1 MLALTTK
8 GQTQYLAEEDRDRAM
23 LAYWN
28 ARQAG
33 DTTAKLMRVEEIAEA
48 APPTPSGQVSE
59 VARLRVAQQEKWL
72 RDSGFAPA
80 PPLFAAGTRVLPL
93 GDDNFRIERQR
104 VEALP
109 RFRDAAD
116 LVSAQVRMENREDV
130 TVRSS
135 AMAMDEDGRLV
146 VDGVAMAM
154 ETGSFLQLATLAG
167 FGIGSRYLAQNCP
180 PDLRAHNVN
189 EQLRLQRDR
198 DLVLR
203 TRRAPSGSRQV
214 FATVTPSYSPVDTD
228 EVLATVG
235 EWLTDARAEV
245 RYDGTGVA
253 VTALWMAD
261 NVVDLAA
268 GDVFKVGVQL
278 RTDDSGRGRIRL
290 SGVAWRNLCLNLIVV
305 DVGQVEV
312 VALVHRGDRERIV
325 AQVREGVETARA
337 SVGNFLEAWGHA
349 RTVRVDAEV
358 RIRQL
363 VEEQKL
369 QPRGA
374 RERDSVVEAIL
385 GAWHAEPGNT
395 VADVANAFTRAA
407 HEQSTW
413 PLDFR
418 EELERQ
424 AARLVYVSR

>member
-154 ETGSFLQLATLAG
+154 ETGSFLQLAT
-167 FGIGSRYLAQNCP
+167 
-180 PDLRAHNVN
+180 
-189 EQLRLQRDR
+189 RDQH
-198 DLVLR
+198 
-203 TRRAPSGSRQV
+203 P
-214 FATVTPSYSPVDTD
+214 
-228 EVLATVG
+228 
-235 EWLTDARAEV
+235 
-245 RYDGTGVA
+245 
-253 VTALWMAD
+253 
-261 NVVDLAA
+261 
-268 GDVFKVGVQL
+268 
-278 RTDDSGRGRIRL
+278 
-290 SGVAWRNLCLNLIVV
+290 C
-305 DVGQVEV
+305 
-312 VALVHRGDRERIV
+312 
-325 AQVREGVETARA
+325 
-337 SVGNFLEAWGHA
+337 
-349 RTVRVDAEV
+349 
-358 RIRQL
+358 
-363 VEEQKL
+363 
-369 QPRGA
+369 
-374 RERDSVVEAIL
+374 
-385 GAWHAEPGNT
+385 
-395 VADVANAFTRAA
+395 
-407 HEQSTW
+407 
-413 PLDFR
+413 
-418 EELERQ
+418 
-424 AARLVYVSR
+424 